1 MHDPALAAHR
11 LDKRFRAEI
20 SGIENVGAEAERRLG
35 RILGA
40 SGERDRRG
48 LVCGELIYGGIDSDR
63 VARKNAKAI
72 VALSHQAFDQ
82 LRLQVEF
89 PLGRHLEVDSGDAKL
104 LLCVGGGL
112 LPGSEIRMRA
122 PGDERDLIAGSFRAA
137 GENGERRRKDPQ
149 YANRTAFHRFSSPSS
164 KALCR
169 FWSAGD
175 WRRLRIWHAIV
186 VCKASGTAAS
196 ERPRRRRVRPPP
208 PPRRRAEGVDLRKAE
223 APARH
228 GSTRPR
234 TPAVSRSLRFR
245 RMQRNGGLFRRSA
258 LAAANRTGLLASKNQ
273 GLFG

>member
-1 MHDPALAAHR
+1 
-11 LDKRFRAEI
+11 
-20 SGIENVGAEAERRLG
+20 
-35 RILGA
+35 
-40 SGERDRRG
+40 
-48 LVCGELIYGGIDSDR
+48 GGIDSDR

-89 PLGRHLEVDSGDAKL
+89 PLGRHLEVDSGDAKI

-149 YANRTAFHRFSSPSS
+149 YANRMAFHRFSSPSS

-228 GSTRPR
+228 DSTRPHRANAGGFAFLEVPVDATSLGRGLRNQSR
-234 TPAVSRSLRFR
+234 TVSAKR
-245 RMQRNGGLFRRSA
+245 RLPQ
-258 LAAANRTGLLASKNQ
+258 TGRDSWRQEIRA
-273 GLFG
+273 

>member
-89 PLGRHLEVDSGDAKL
+89 PLGRHLEVDSGDAKI

-137 GENGERRRKDPQ
+137 GEKGERRRKDPQ

-169 FWSAGD
+169 FGQQAIGAVFEYGMQSSSVKPWERRRRKGRGAGA
-175 WRRLRIWHAIV
+175 R
-186 VCKASGTAAS
+186 KASICA
-196 ERPRRRRVRPPP
+196 RRRRRRVMV
-208 PPRRRAEGVDLRKAE
+208 RRGLT
-223 APARH
+223 
-228 GSTRPR
+228 GR
-234 TPAVSRSLRFR
+234 TPAVSRSLRFPWMR
-245 RMQRNGGLFRRSA
+245 
-258 LAAANRTGLLASKNQ
+258 
-273 GLFG
+273 